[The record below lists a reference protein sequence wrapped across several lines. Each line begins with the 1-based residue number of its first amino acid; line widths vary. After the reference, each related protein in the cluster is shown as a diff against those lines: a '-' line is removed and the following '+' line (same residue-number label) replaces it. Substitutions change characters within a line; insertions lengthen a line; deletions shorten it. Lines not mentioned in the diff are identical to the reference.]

1 MRIGAAQNTFALHL
15 FLPILASS
23 PAAALPLPQVLYETG
38 STRWLVEALEELG
51 HNTKRFPIGGSIVQV
66 CL

>member
-1 MRIGAAQNTFALHL
+1 M
-15 FLPILASS
+15 ASS
-23 PAAALPLPQVLYETG
+23 PGPVAALPLPQVLYETG